1 MLSSRF
7 LSARPDG
14 ALEAEAIAQHEH
26 GGQPLRGAVRRHL
39 ERGGTRHGDE
49 HRPRLLQA
57 RSHHPRYDGAL
68 EASTKSPI
76 RDVGYRDT

>member
-1 MLSSRF
+1 MLSSGF

-14 ALEAEAIAQHEH
+14 ALEAEASAQHEH
-26 GGQPLRGAVRRHL
+26 SGQQLRGAVGRHF
-39 ERGGTRHGDE
+39 ERGGTRNGDE
-49 HRPRLLQA
+49 RRLRLLQA

-76 RDVGYRDT
+76 

>member
-14 ALEAEAIAQHEH
+14 ALEAEASAQHEH
-26 GGQPLRGAVRRHL
+26 GGQPLRGAVGRHL
-39 ERGGTRHGDE
+39 ERGGARHGDE
-49 HRPRLLQA
+49 RRLRLLQA

-76 RDVGYRDT
+76 

>member
-7 LSARPDG
+7 LSDRPDG
-14 ALEAEAIAQHEH
+14 ELEAEAIARHEH
-26 GGQPLRGAVRRHL
+26 GGQSLRGAVGRHL

-76 RDVGYRDT
+76 

>member
-7 LSARPDG
+7 LSVRPDG
-14 ALEAEAIAQHEH
+14 ELEAEAIARHEH
-26 GGQPLRGAVRRHL
+26 GGQSLRGAVGRHP
-39 ERGGTRHGDE
+39 EGGETRHGDE
-49 HRPRLLQA
+49 RRLRLLQA

-76 RDVGYRDT
+76 